1 MTNLPT
7 KISLGVLFSL
17 IILCVYVLIGLS
29 GFWVGTTLGGYFNE
43 PRSSAGIQRDDEKK
57 VIKMPD
63 R

>member
-1 MTNLPT
+1 L
-7 KISLGVLFSL
+7 LGVLFSL

-57 VIKMPD
+57 VIKMPEG
-63 R
+63 